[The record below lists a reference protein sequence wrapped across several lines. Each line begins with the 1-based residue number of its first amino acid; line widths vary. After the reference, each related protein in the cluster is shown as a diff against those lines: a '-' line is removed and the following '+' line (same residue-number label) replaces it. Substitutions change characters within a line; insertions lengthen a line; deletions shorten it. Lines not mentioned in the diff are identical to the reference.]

1 MLDKIPGNFKN
12 KYKKEIE
19 KLKCPHCNLDQE
31 MTQSHCLECPEW
43 GDIRKDLDVKN
54 INDLVKF
61 FQRLLAERAKKAE
74 DVNGLKTVRPRCM
87 TPAMGDDPRDSR
99 GCS

>member
-1 MLDKIPGNFKN
+1 MLDNIPGNFNN

-54 INDLVKF
+54 INDLKF
-61 FQRLLAERAKKAE
+61 FQRLLAERAKKVM
-74 DVNGLKTVRPRCM
+74 DVNDLMTVRPHS
-87 TPAMGDDPRDSR
+87 RDSR
-99 GCS
+99 G

>member
-1 MLDKIPGNFKN
+1 
-12 KYKKEIE
+12 
-19 KLKCPHCNLDQE
+19 

-54 INDLVKF
+54 IDDLVKF